1 MTPPMRSVV
10 KKHAPSLV
18 ALACVALLIAPLAW
32 LGARRVYRAH
42 LVQTEQFTPAVPLE
56 GPYTEEELRSAQGQ
70 LANVVPADEFVEG
83 LSPEQ
88 LESAAEATRRIER
101 ARKEAWEDR
110 RPERLRVAIE
120 RRRIGLVLLSLAAL
134 LLGAWG
140 YAAWK
145 VKLAPPA
152 RSRA

>member
-1 MTPPMRSVV
+1 MRRHF
-10 KKHAPSLV
+10 KEHAPSLV

-42 LVQTEQFTPAVPLE
+42 LVLTEQFTPAVPLE

-70 LANVVPADEFVEG
+70 LAGVVPADEFVKG
-83 LSPEQ
+83 LSREQ
-88 LESAAEATRRIER
+88 LESAAEATRRLER

-110 RPERLRVAIE
+110 RPERRRIAE
-120 RRRIGLVLLSLAAL
+120 DRRRTGLLLLGLAAL

-140 YAAWK
+140 YAAWTMK
-145 VKLAPPA
+145 PAPPA
-152 RSRA
+152 RSTV

>member
-1 MTPPMRSVV
+1 MRRNFTE
-10 KKHAPSLV
+10 HAPSLV

-42 LVQTEQFTPAVPLE
+42 VIQTEQFTPAVPLE
-56 GPYTEEELRSAQGQ
+56 GPYTEEELHNAQGQ

-83 LSPEQ
+83 LSREQ

-110 RPERLRVAIE
+110 RPERLRIATE
-120 RRRIGLVLLSLAAL
+120 RRRTGLLLLGLAAL

-145 VKLAPPA
+145 VKPAPPA
-152 RSRA
+152 RSTA